1 VNKVMLLAVASGVVA
16 LASGTALAGPPAWCK
31 DASADEPRMSDLGSK
46 DSADVL
52 KAFVAA
58 ECHPNAE
65 VEAHRAD
72 IEKARAAWSKRL
84 GMAEEDWADAVA
96 YVNLGNGNPKA
107 ELTTKKFLEMTPVDQ
122 WIAMGRADSD
132 SQGGMDGF
140 YVADIFDAKLSE
152 VARLRLIDECIR
164 SDSAIRWASCQDDI
178 DKLDFTKL
186 FEQVHADSN
195 HSPELRQKI
204 RMTAYGM
211 PSRLKEHAEKV
222 EKRKAED
229 PAWKKAFEIAASS
242 RGEWATIAA
251 KNAKYL
257 ALAAEMESA
266 MMAKSRSMF
275 EGCDEKTFAALG
287 EAMSTVPAKS
297 FAKMHDVRDD
307 PFKGFSYSALPVA
320 VKFPAVNLAAIAVV
334 ICNQR
339 PGIAS
344 ELGAAL
350 ASTPGMRGPHN
361 FAISRM
367 ADASLQLD
375 DMSKKISWPTMHH
388 PYHDG
393 TYLASAGANIK
404 SIKKHGDHL
413 TIESAPMMVT
423 QEDCVSEHVGKH
435 IERVHDDGRVDY
447 ERICDKTAMVKHDVS
462 WAPFEINARYEK
474 LLKVGQMF
482 SATYGDKDADII
494 AIWASPKAAAP
505 MWMLGGNLK

>member
-1 VNKVMLLAVASGVVA
+1 MLLAVASGVVVR
-16 LASGTALAGPPAWCK
+16 ASGTALAGPPAWCK
-31 DASADEPRMSDLGSK
+31 DASADEPRMSDMGSK

-152 VARLRLIDECIR
+152 VARLGLIDECIR

-204 RMTAYGM
+204 RMTAYGL

-222 EKRKAED
+222 EKRKGED
-229 PAWKKAFEIAASS
+229 PAWKKAFVFAVCS
-242 RGEWATIAA
+242 RG
-251 KNAKYL
+251 
-257 ALAAEMESA
+257 
-266 MMAKSRSMF
+266 
-275 EGCDEKTFAALG
+275 
-287 EAMSTVPAKS
+287 V
-297 FAKMHDVRDD
+297 
-307 PFKGFSYSALPVA
+307 
-320 VKFPAVNLAAIAVV
+320 
-334 ICNQR
+334 
-339 PGIAS
+339 
-344 ELGAAL
+344 
-350 ASTPGMRGPHN
+350 
-361 FAISRM
+361 
-367 ADASLQLD
+367 
-375 DMSKKISWPTMHH
+375 
-388 PYHDG
+388 
-393 TYLASAGANIK
+393 
-404 SIKKHGDHL
+404 
-413 TIESAPMMVT
+413 
-423 QEDCVSEHVGKH
+423 
-435 IERVHDDGRVDY
+435 
-447 ERICDKTAMVKHDVS
+447 
-462 WAPFEINARYEK
+462 
-474 LLKVGQMF
+474 
-482 SATYGDKDADII
+482 
-494 AIWASPKAAAP
+494 WASFVV
-505 MWMLGGNLK
+505 LFVLF